1 MTNAHSPALNRVFGV
16 QAPMIAY
23 SHLQGAAGVTAA
35 NYGQFFIAPYDC
47 IVRQIDAIWRTASSS
62 GTLQVERLQGTEAK
76 DAGNDLLSSTIST
89 AGTAET
95 VNTGTLITTNPEFLE
110 LSAGDR
116 LGLVNGGTLTSMAD
130 LSVTVILT
138 PLT

>member
-1 MTNAHSPALNRVFGV
+1 MTNAHSPAHNKVYGI
-16 QAPMIAY
+16 QAPMIIT

-47 IVRQIDAIWRTASSS
+47 VVRQIEAVWRTASSS

-95 VNTGTLITTNPEFLE
+95 VNTGTLITTNTEFLQ
-110 LSAGDR
+110 LSVGDR

-130 LSVTVILT
+130 LQITVILT

>member
-1 MTNAHSPALNRVFGV
+1 MTNAHSPALNKVFGV
-16 QAPMIAY
+16 QAPMIINA
-23 SHLQGAAGVTAA
+23 HLTGAEGVTAA

-47 IVRQIDAIWRTASSS
+47 LVAQIEASWRTASSS

-76 DAGNDLLSSTIST
+76 GAGNDLLSAVIATD
-89 AGTAET
+89 GTAET
-95 VNTGTLITTNPEFLE
+95 VNTGALITTNPEFLE
-110 LSAGDR
+110 LAAGDR

-130 LSVTVILT
+130 LVVTVILT